1 MALSFLGKDSL
12 QSLFRLTHS
21 CTCTIHER
29 IVFSVEWETFR
40 IPGVLQRFAITYL
53 VVALT
58 HFALGNQSLDE
69 RVSDV
74 IPPPLTH
81 LYTPKSCYCFVVTCL
96 SSWQN
101 LCEKS
106 VVSMGG

>member
-1 MALSFLGKDSL
+1 M
-12 QSLFRLTHS
+12 
-21 CTCTIHER
+21 
-29 IVFSVEWETFR
+29 VSVEWETFR

-74 IPPPLTH
+74 TPPPLTCAR
-81 LYTPKSCYCFVVTCL
+81 KR
-96 SSWQN
+96 QN
-101 LCEKS
+101 VALFRGGLLTVMTIVCEGS
-106 VVSMGG
+106 AFSMGGWCT

>member
-12 QSLFRLTHS
+12 QSLFRLIHS
-21 CTCTIHER
+21 CTVHER

-74 IPPPLTH
+74 
-81 LYTPKSCYCFVVTCL
+81 TP
-96 SSWQN
+96 
-101 LCEKS
+101 
-106 VVSMGG
+106 